1 MQSTIVNTIKAF
13 FELKKSKRS
22 RHIPFLASFCVGIP
36 LFYGWYFDA
45 LAMGLQASLGGLII
59 LYYQPNAPFRK
70 RMVTMLVS
78 SLGFVLSLG
87 VGLGFSFN
95 PYVSAVVLVFFCN
108 GNSLNHYIF

>member
-22 RHIPFLASFCVGIP
+22 RHIPFLASFCVEIP

-45 LAMGLQASLGGLII
+45 LAMGLKASLRGLVI
-59 LYYQPNAPFRK
+59 LYYQPNASFGK
-70 RMVTMLVS
+70 RIVTMLVS
-78 SLGFVLSLG
+78 SIGFVLSLC

-95 PYVSAVVLVFFCN
+95 P
-108 GNSLNHYIF
+108 